1 MLLIRNAKVYAPEPL
16 GIVDVLIAGQKI
28 EWIGKDIEMD
38 SKLCE
43 VLDADGKILVPGFI
57 DTHVHL
63 IGGGG
68 EGGFRT
74 RAPRVDLYELVQGGI
89 TTVLGLLGTDGMTRN
104 MESLIAHVK
113 ALNEEGVTAYAC
125 TGHYGYPSVTLTG
138 NVQKDIGFVQ
148 EILGLK
154 LAISDHRAPNV
165 SVNELIRIGSDVRVA
180 GMISGKPGCV
190 ILHMGDDR
198 KGLEPVFQ
206 ALEDTSIPV
215 KTFRPTHV
223 NRNPFLLEQG
233 MTYLKMGGYVD
244 YTCGM
249 DEEFAP
255 GKCVLKAKE
264 QQLPTEHITI
274 SSDGHGS
281 WSHYDAQGNLIEI
294 GISSLQSLYEEWK
307 SMIQDLGMPVEEA
320 LAFVTSNPAK
330 ALEIYP
336 SKGCIQKQADADVLL
351 FDENLN
357 LDTVIAR
364 GKVMMKDGIIIQKGT
379 FNSNHPMI

>member
-16 GIVDVLIAGQKI
+16 GVVDVLIAGEKI
-28 EWIGKDIEMD
+28 EWIGKEITIDPNM
-38 SKLCE
+38 CE
-43 VLDADGKILVPGFI
+43 VIDANGKMLVPGFI

-74 RAPRVDLYELVQGGI
+74 RAPRVELYELIQGGI
-89 TTVLGLLGTDGMTRN
+89 TTVLGLLGTDGMTRD
-104 MESLIAHVK
+104 METLLAHVK
-113 ALNEEGVTAYAC
+113 ALNEEGVTVYAC

-138 NVQKDIGFVQ
+138 NVQKDIGFIQ

-154 LAISDHRAPNV
+154 LAISDHRAPNI
-165 SVNELIRIGSDVRVA
+165 SVDELIRIGSDVRVA

-190 ILHMGDDR
+190 VLHMGDDR
-198 KGLEPVFQ
+198 RGLEPVFKVLD
-206 ALEDTSIPV
+206 ATSLPV
-215 KTFRPTHV
+215 KIFRPTHV

-233 MTYLKMGGYVD
+233 MIYLKMGGYVD

-249 DEEFAP
+249 DDEFTP
-255 GKCVLKAKE
+255 GKCILKARE
-264 QQLPTEHITI
+264 QKLPTERITI

-281 WSHYDAQGNLIEI
+281 WSRYDEQGNLIEI
-294 GISSLQSLYEEWK
+294 GISSLQSLHEEWK
-307 SMIQDLGMPVEEA
+307 SMIQDLGMSVEDA
-320 LAFVTSNPAK
+320 LAFVTANPAK

-336 SKGCIQKQADADVLL
+336 TKGCVHKQADADVLL

-364 GKVMMKDGIIIQKGT
+364 GKVMMKDGIVIQKGT

>member
-1 MLLIRNAKVYAPEPL
+1 MLLIRNAKVYAPKPL
-16 GIVDVLIAGQKI
+16 GVVDVLIAGEKI
-28 EWIGKDIEMD
+28 EWIGKEITIDHN
-38 SKLCE
+38 LCE
-43 VLDADGKILVPGFI
+43 VIDANGKMLVPGFI

-74 RAPRVDLYELVQGGI
+74 RAPRVELYELIQGGI
-89 TTVLGLLGTDGMTRN
+89 TTALGLLGTDGMTRDV
-104 MESLIAHVK
+104 ETLLAHVK
-113 ALNEEGVTAYAC
+113 ALNEEGVTVYAC

-138 NVQKDIGFVQ
+138 SVQKDIGFIQ

-154 LAISDHRAPNV
+154 LAVSDHRAPNI
-165 SVNELIRIGSDVRVA
+165 SVDELIRIGSDVRVA
-180 GMISGKPGCV
+180 GMISGKPGSV
-190 ILHMGDDR
+190 VLHMGDDR
-198 KGLEPVFQ
+198 RGLEPVFK
-206 ALEDTSIPV
+206 ALDATSIPV

-233 MTYLKMGGYVD
+233 MSYLKMGGYVD

-249 DEEFAP
+249 DDEFTP
-255 GKCVLKAKE
+255 GKCILKARE
-264 QQLPTEHITI
+264 QKLPTERITI

-281 WSHYDAQGNLIEI
+281 WSRYDEQGNLIEI
-294 GISSLQSLYEEWK
+294 GISSLQSLHEEWK
-307 SMIQDLGMPVEEA
+307 SMIQDLGMSVEDA
-320 LAFVTSNPAK
+320 LAFVTVNPAK

-336 SKGCIQKQADADVLL
+336 AKGCVQKQADADVLL

-364 GKVMMKDGIIIQKGT
+364 GKVMMKDGIVIQKGT